1 MALRLE
7 QGKNVEMT
15 LDTNDIKYQTR
26 KNVGREYFDW
36 IFLVGGL
43 KVKLQSLIYLI
54 FVVTA
59 VAFFVSEWLLLVL
72 FPLFIV
78 TFMVQFTWG
87 DKLDDKVTWEEKNLT
102 EVQGVK

>member
-26 KNVGREYFDW
+26 RNVGREYFDW

-43 KVKLQSLIYLI
+43 RVKLQSLIYLI
-54 FVVTA
+54 FIVTA
-59 VAFFVSEWLLLVL
+59 IAFFVSEWLLLAL

>member
-15 LDTNDIKYQTR
+15 LDTKDIKYQTR

-59 VAFFVSEWLLLVL
+59 IAFFVSEWLLLVL